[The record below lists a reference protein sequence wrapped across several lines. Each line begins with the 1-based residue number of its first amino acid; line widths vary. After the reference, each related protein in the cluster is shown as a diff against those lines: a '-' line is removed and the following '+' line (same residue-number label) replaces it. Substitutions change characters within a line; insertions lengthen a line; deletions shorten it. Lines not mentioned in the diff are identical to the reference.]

1 MPFINAFIS
10 LLTLIVVI
18 EWKDYLIKQLM
29 LIMAVKSEAI
39 HYLNKGLCLSGFN
52 GSIHAANITA

>member
-1 MPFINAFIS
+1 
-10 LLTLIVVI
+10 
-18 EWKDYLIKQLM
+18 M